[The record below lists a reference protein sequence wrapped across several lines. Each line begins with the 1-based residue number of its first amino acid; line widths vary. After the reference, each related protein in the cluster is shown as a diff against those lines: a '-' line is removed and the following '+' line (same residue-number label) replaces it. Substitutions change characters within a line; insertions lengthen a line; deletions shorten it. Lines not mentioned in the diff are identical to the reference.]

1 MPESLLFVHKFLSL
15 VELKDVEDVLILML
29 RRKTEASLTNLDTL
43 EKRNER
49 NSIKKPYNG
58 ILEAIQRVI
67 QPKALIRKIQ
77 KAFIHYHQK

>member
-49 NSIKKPYNG
+49 NSIKKP
-58 ILEAIQRVI
+58 
-67 QPKALIRKIQ
+67 
-77 KAFIHYHQK
+77 